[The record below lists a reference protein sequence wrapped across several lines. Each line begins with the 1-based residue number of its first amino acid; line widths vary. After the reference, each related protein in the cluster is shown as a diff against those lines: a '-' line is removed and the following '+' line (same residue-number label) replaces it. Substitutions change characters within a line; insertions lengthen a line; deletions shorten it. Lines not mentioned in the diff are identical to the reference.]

1 MATRIKANGGV
12 HWTEYF
18 RVITPF
24 LLLIVTFVGGTIN
37 DNLNNLRVD
46 IKSLDTK
53 VFTHLTNDELHPQK
67 SKLLSVDQFEAYE
80 KLRAEQIQ
88 QICLDV
94 NEIKADFRTF
104 HKIK

>member
-1 MATRIKANGGV
+1 MATRIKSNGGV

-24 LLLIVTFVGGTIN
+24 LLLVVTFVGGTIN

-46 IKSLDTK
+46 IKTLDTK
-53 VFTHLTNDELHPQK
+53 VFAHLTNDELHPQK

-80 KLRAEQIQ
+80 KLRAEQLCSIND
-88 QICLDV
+88 DV
-94 NEIKADFRTF
+94 NEIKNDIKSF
-104 HKIK
+104 HKVK